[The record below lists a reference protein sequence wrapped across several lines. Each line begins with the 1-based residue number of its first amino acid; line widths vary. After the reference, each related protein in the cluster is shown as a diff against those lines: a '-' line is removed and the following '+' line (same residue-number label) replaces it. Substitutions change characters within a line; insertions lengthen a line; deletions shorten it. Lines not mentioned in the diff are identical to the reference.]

1 MRTTDVTGEIVL
13 TDGREMVMPG
23 DHVEM
28 DIELIEPMGVAQ
40 GIRFAVSD
48 DGVTLGVGQVT
59 GIR

>member
-1 MRTTDVTGEIVL
+1 
-13 TDGREMVMPG
+13 
-23 DHVEM
+23 
-28 DIELIEPMGVAQ
+28 LIEPMGVTQ